1 MPALKSMLLLFHTAF
16 TPVFGTAPLNLTH
29 LVRIR
34 NLAHNPFILTNHG
47 HGHYPK
53 NQKKMEP
60 IATWEKLLL
69 GVLALLVILWFS
81 PGINKMMGVSRD
93 AKSDWIG
100 LAIPIAMVCFFVFLL
115 ILII

>member
-1 MPALKSMLLLFHTAF
+1 MFESEISPTILL
-16 TPVFGTAPLNLTH
+16 
-29 LVRIR
+29 
-34 NLAHNPFILTNHG
+34 ILTNHG
-47 HGHYPK
+47 HGHYPQDK
-53 NQKKMEP
+53 KKMEP

-100 LAIPIAMVCFFVFLL
+100 LAIPIAMVSLFVFLL

>member
-1 MPALKSMLLLFHTAF
+1 
-16 TPVFGTAPLNLTH
+16 
-29 LVRIR
+29 
-34 NLAHNPFILTNHG
+34 
-47 HGHYPK
+47 
-53 NQKKMEP
+53 MEP

-69 GVLALLVILWFS
+69 GVLALLVVLWFS

-100 LAIPIAMVCFFVFLL
+100 LVIPIAMVCFFVFLL

>member
-1 MPALKSMLLLFHTAF
+1 LFESEISPTILL
-16 TPVFGTAPLNLTH
+16 
-29 LVRIR
+29 
-34 NLAHNPFILTNHG
+34 ILTNHG

-53 NQKKMEP
+53 DQKKMEP

-93 AKSDWIG
+93 AHSDWMDW
-100 LAIPIAMVCFFVFLL
+100 PYPSRW
-115 ILII
+115 

>member
-1 MPALKSMLLLFHTAF
+1 MVLP
-16 TPVFGTAPLNLTH
+16 PLNLTQ

-34 NLAHNPFILTNHG
+34 NLAHNPVNPDQSRSWPL
-47 HGHYPK
+47 PE

-69 GVLALLVILWFS
+69 GVLALVVILWFS
-81 PGINKMMGVSRD
+81 PGINKMIGVSRD
-93 AKSDWIG
+93 AKNDWIG

>member
-1 MPALKSMLLLFHTAF
+1 
-16 TPVFGTAPLNLTH
+16 
-29 LVRIR
+29 
-34 NLAHNPFILTNHG
+34 
-47 HGHYPK
+47 
-53 NQKKMEP
+53 MEP

-81 PGINKMMGVSRD
+81 PGINKMMGVSRN

-100 LAIPIAMVCFFVFLL
+100 LAIPIAMVSLFMVLL

>member
-1 MPALKSMLLLFHTAF
+1 
-16 TPVFGTAPLNLTH
+16 
-29 LVRIR
+29 
-34 NLAHNPFILTNHG
+34 
-47 HGHYPK
+47 
-53 NQKKMEP
+53 MEP

-81 PGINKMMGVSRD
+81 PGINKMMEVSRD

-100 LAIPIAMVCFFVFLL
+100 LAIPIAMVSLFVVVL

>member
-1 MPALKSMLLLFHTAF
+1 
-16 TPVFGTAPLNLTH
+16 
-29 LVRIR
+29 
-34 NLAHNPFILTNHG
+34 
-47 HGHYPK
+47 
-53 NQKKMEP
+53 MEP

>member
-1 MPALKSMLLLFHTAF
+1 
-16 TPVFGTAPLNLTH
+16 
-29 LVRIR
+29 
-34 NLAHNPFILTNHG
+34 
-47 HGHYPK
+47 
-53 NQKKMEP
+53 MEP

-81 PGINKMMGVSRD
+81 PGINKMMEVSRD

-100 LAIPIAMVCFFVFLL
+100 LAIPIAMVSLFVFLL

>member
-1 MPALKSMLLLFHTAF
+1 
-16 TPVFGTAPLNLTH
+16 
-29 LVRIR
+29 
-34 NLAHNPFILTNHG
+34 
-47 HGHYPK
+47 
-53 NQKKMEP
+53 MET

-100 LAIPIAMVCFFVFLL
+100 LTIPIAMVSLFVFLL